1 MYLQGQSI
9 FLLKKKKKADL
20 TEKNFCMMYHLEILI
35 SGGVF
40 PILKA
45 PSSKPWNILHLAI
58 KILLISKWWLIF
70 LPHSPCFSK
79 QLKIVSTKQT
89 PTDTIVFLLLYFTSN
104 YRNIF

>member
-35 SGGVF
+35 SGSVF

-58 KILLISKWWLIF
+58 KILLISK
-70 LPHSPCFSK
+70 
-79 QLKIVSTKQT
+79 
-89 PTDTIVFLLLYFTSN
+89 
-104 YRNIF
+104 

>member
-9 FLLKKKKKADL
+9 FLLIQKKKKKADL

-45 PSSKPWNILHLAI
+45 PSSKP
-58 KILLISKWWLIF
+58 
-70 LPHSPCFSK
+70 
-79 QLKIVSTKQT
+79 
-89 PTDTIVFLLLYFTSN
+89 
-104 YRNIF
+104 

>member
-58 KILLISKWWLIF
+58 KILLTWYIKVVIDFPSSFSLLQQAIKD
-70 LPHSPCFSK
+70 CF
-79 QLKIVSTKQT
+79 
-89 PTDTIVFLLLYFTSN
+89 Y
-104 YRNIF
+104 